1 MMKIDRSRRR
11 HHQTELMLREREE
24 LYKTLVAAC
33 PDAVMVTDLEGRIT
47 ELSHRTLELHG
58 FTREDDLLGKNILDL
73 IAPKDCEQAMNN
85 LQKTLVREVMKEQ
98 EYTMLRKDETCFIG
112 ELNTALVKDA
122 YGKPKGFI
130 ATTRDITQRKQT
142 EQALEESE
150 LKYHTLVEKEND
162 GIYILQ
168 DNRFVYV
175 NGSFCKILGYSEDEI
190 KTLDSFLELVAYESK
205 GFIDSREKKLERG
218 ENIPSHCEFSG
229 KKKNGKKVYF
239 EANISSIIY
248 KGRPARLGI
257 LRDISERKEHEKRL
271 LHVIDNTSHLINT
284 PLTVALGYI
293 DMVKHGRK
301 EMAPELVA
309 KVHEKLSE
317 IRVRVNDE
325 MVRNIYKLTV
335 PTSDGW
341 TPV

>member
-1 MMKIDRSRRR
+1 MKIEGSRRR
-11 HHQTELMLREREE
+11 HHKTELMLREREE
-24 LYKTLVAAC
+24 MYKMLVTAS
-33 PDAVMVTDLEGRIT
+33 PDAVMVADLEGRIT
-47 ELSHRTLELHG
+47 ELSHQTLELHG
-58 FTREDDLLGKNILDL
+58 FTREDEVLGRSIIDL
-73 IAPKDCEQAMNN
+73 IASEDREHAMEN
-85 LQKTLVREVMKEQ
+85 LQKTLDLGVVRDQ
-98 EYTMLRKDETCFIG
+98 EYVMLRTDGSYFIG

-130 ATTRDITQRKQT
+130 ATMRDITQRKQT
-142 EQALEESE
+142 EEALEESE
-150 LKYHTLVEKEND
+150 LKYRTLVEKAKD

-168 DNRFVYV
+168 DNRFVYA
-175 NGSFCKILGYSEDEI
+175 NESFCEILGYSEDEI
-190 KTLDSFLELVAYESK
+190 KTLGNFLELVAHESK
-205 GFIDSREKKLERG
+205 TLIESREEKLKRG
-218 ENIPSHCEFSG
+218 EKPPSHYEFSG
-229 KKKNGKKVYF
+229 KKKSGKKVYF
-239 EANISSIIY
+239 EANISSIMY
-248 KGRPARLGI
+248 KGKPARLGI

-284 PLTVALGYI
+284 PLTVALGYV
-293 DMVKHGRK
+293 DMVKLGRK
-301 EMAPELVA
+301 SMAPELVA